1 MHIAEGVL
9 SPAVLA
15 TGYAL
20 TAAGTAL
27 GLKKLDY
34 DRLMTVAILAATF
47 FVGSLIHVPI
57 GITSA
62 HLILNGLLGV
72 ILGWAAFP
80 AILAALALQALLF
93 QFGGLVVLGVN
104 TFTMGFSA
112 VVAGYVFRGLCR
124 AWPTPAG
131 QKIAAFYGGALGVM
145 GAGLLTAVALAFSDE
160 GFATAARLLF
170 LAHLPIM
177 LAEGLITMLTVG
189 FISRVR
195 PEMLRLSAA

>member
-131 QKIAAFYGGALGVM
+131 Q
-145 GAGLLTAVALAFSDE
+145 
-160 GFATAARLLF
+160 
-170 LAHLPIM
+170 
-177 LAEGLITMLTVG
+177 
-189 FISRVR
+189 
-195 PEMLRLSAA
+195 

>member
-20 TAAGTAL
+20 TAAGTAI

-34 DRLMTVAILAATF
+34 DRLMTVAILAAAF

-57 GITSA
+57 GLASA

-72 ILGWAAFP
+72 LLGWAAFP

-104 TFTMGFSA
+104 TFTMAFSG
-112 VVAGYVFRGLCR
+112 VAAGCIYRGLNR
-124 AWPTPAG
+124 AWPSPRAKGRRILRRRAGRHGCGPA
-131 QKIAAFYGGALGVM
+131 YCLCS
-145 GAGLLTAVALAFSDE
+145 GL
-160 GFATAARLLF
+160 
-170 LAHLPIM
+170 
-177 LAEGLITMLTVG
+177 
-189 FISRVR
+189 
-195 PEMLRLSAA
+195 